1 MQVEENEKDNINGEN
16 NDEMKPQSLNNK
28 IILDK

>member
-1 MQVEENEKDNINGEN
+1 MQIEENENNNNEN